1 MPKKVPKSRKTD
13 RSRSGWC
20 KDCKK
25 VIKTHWKKHAK
36 NVHGTDEPRKTPSL
50 KQSGYKADSESDNS
64 SDSEESTPTFSKAG
78 IIRKKMLNP
87 FDLVNHPN
95 FMEDIPSEPTLLEE

>member
-1 MPKKVPKSRKTD
+1 
-13 RSRSGWC
+13 
-20 KDCKK
+20 
-25 VIKTHWKKHAK
+25 VIKANWKKHV
-36 NVHGTDEPRKTPSL
+36 NQVHGTDEPRKTPSL

-64 SDSEESTPTFSKAG
+64 SDSEKSTPTFSKAG
-78 IIRKKMLNP
+78 IISKKILNS